1 MDNKDL
7 NSNDVDK
14 GVLLLKGITGAI
26 PFIGPMIA
34 EIVGEI
40 IPRQRMDRMS
50 ELLHILNEKLSRLE
64 ISQDELS
71 QKMKEEP
78 YVNLLEEGMWQAAR
92 SSSSERKE
100 YIASLLANGISS
112 ENLHEAE
119 ENILLEILSQLND
132 NEIIILYSYTMQVR
146 RDSEFQRQHENILM
160 KPLVHM
166 GSNQEEQDKAA
177 IYDTYRGKLV
187 NLNLL
192 RREFKK
198 PKRGELPEFDEKTG
212 MIKASGY
219 SLTPLGR
226 LFLKYIDMP
235 DEF

>member
-1 MDNKDL
+1 MGNKDL

-14 GVLLLKGITGAI
+14 GVLLLKGITGTI

-40 IPRQRMDRMS
+40 IPRQRIDRMH
-50 ELLHILNEKLSRLE
+50 ELLHILNEKLSKLE
-64 ISQDELS
+64 ISQEELS
-71 QKMKEEP
+71 HKMKEEP

-92 SSSSERKE
+92 SSSAERKK
-100 YIASLLANGISS
+100 YIASLLANGISN
-112 ENLHEAE
+112 ENLHELE
-119 ENILLEILSQLND
+119 ENVLLLILSQMND
-132 NEIIILYSYTMQVR
+132 NEIIILYSYTILVK
-146 RDSEFQRQHENILM
+146 RDPEFHKQHEDILT
-160 KPLVHM
+160 KPLAHL
-166 GSNQEEQDKAA
+166 GSNQEELDKAT

-187 NLNLL
+187 RLNLL
-192 RREFKK
+192 HRTFKK
-198 PKRGELPEFDEKTG
+198 PKRGDLPEFDEKTG
-212 MIKASGY
+212 MMKASGY

>member
-40 IPRQRMDRMS
+40 IPAQRIDRMG
-50 ELLHILNEKLSRLE
+50 ELLHILNDKLSRLE
-64 ISQDELS
+64 ISQEELS

-92 SSSSERKE
+92 SSSRERKE

-112 ENLHEAE
+112 ENLHELE
-119 ENILLEILSQLND
+119 ENILLSILSQLND
-132 NEIIILYSYTMQVR
+132 NEVIILYSYTMTVR
-146 RDSEFQRQHENILM
+146 RDPEFQQKHENILM
-160 KPLVHM
+160 KPLAHM
-166 GSNQEEQDKAA
+166 GSDQDELDKAT
-177 IYDTYRGKLV
+177 IYDTYREKLV
-187 NLNLL
+187 RLNLL
-192 RREFKK
+192 HKKFKK
-198 PKRGELPEFDEKTG
+198 PKKGEFPEFDEKTG
-212 MIKASGY
+212 MMKASGY
-219 SLTPLGR
+219 SLTPLGM

>member
-40 IPRQRMDRMS
+40 IPKQRIDRMH
-50 ELLHILNEKLSRLE
+50 ELLHILNEKFSRLE
-64 ISQDELS
+64 ISQEELS
-71 QKMKEEP
+71 HKMKEEP

-100 YIASLLANGISS
+100 YIASLLANGISN
-112 ENLHEAE
+112 ENLHELE
-119 ENILLEILSQLND
+119 ENILLLILSQMND
-132 NEIIILYSYTMQVR
+132 NEIIILYSYTMRVR
-146 RDSEFQRQHENILM
+146 RDSEFHEQHEDILTE
-160 KPLVHM
+160 PLAHM
-166 GSNQEEQDKAA
+166 GSNQEELDKAT

-187 NLNLL
+187 RLNLL
-192 RREFKK
+192 RRDFKK

-212 MIKASGY
+212 MMKASGY
-219 SLTPLGR
+219 SLTPLGK

>member
-40 IPRQRMDRMS
+40 IPGQRIDRMS
-50 ELLHILNEKLSRLE
+50 ELLHILNEKLSKLE
-64 ISQDELS
+64 ISQEELS
-71 QKMKEEP
+71 HKMKEEP

-92 SSSSERKE
+92 STSQERKE
-100 YIASLLANGISS
+100 YIASILANGISN
-112 ENLHEAE
+112 ENLHEVE
-119 ENILLEILSQLND
+119 ENILLSILSQLND
-132 NEIIILYSYTMQVR
+132 NEIIILYSYTMRVR
-146 RDSEFQRQHENILM
+146 RNPEFQKQHENILM
-160 KPLVHM
+160 KPLVHI
-166 GSNQEEQDKAA
+166 GSNQEELDKAT

-187 NLNLL
+187 SLNLL
-192 RREFKK
+192 RRDFKK

-212 MIKASGY
+212 MVKASGY